1 MKSTQFLKN
10 SIGLILMAVILSG
23 CQQNSMSDLE
33 RFVATAHQGKKP
45 KIEPLPLI
53 KPIEG
58 YSYSALGFADPFNR
72 QNLKPR
78 RVVASQSG
86 TGPDKNRRRE
96 PLENYPLDSLT
107 MVGSLFREGDTR
119 VIIKTPRGAVQT
131 ATLGNYMG
139 QNYGKITSITESEV
153 KVKEHVLNSSG
164 MWIEREATIR
174 VKR

>member
-1 MKSTQFLKN
+1 MKGTENHIK
-10 SIGLILMAVILSG
+10 IAGLLLLATLLSG
-23 CQQNSMSDLE
+23 CQENSMNDLK
-33 RFVATAHQGKKP
+33 RFVDTAHKGKKP
-45 KIEPLPLI
+45 KIEPLPTI

-58 YSYSALGFADPFNR
+58 YTYSAQTSPDPFNR

-131 ATLGNYMG
+131 ATVGNYMG
-139 QNYGKITSITESEV
+139 QNYGKIISITEREV

-164 MWIEREATIR
+164 MWIEREATIK
-174 VKR
+174 VK